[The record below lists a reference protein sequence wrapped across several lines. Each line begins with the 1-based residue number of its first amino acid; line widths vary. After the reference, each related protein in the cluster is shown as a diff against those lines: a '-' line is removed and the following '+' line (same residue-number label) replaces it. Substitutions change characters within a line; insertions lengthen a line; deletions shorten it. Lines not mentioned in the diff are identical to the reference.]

1 MNEQTL
7 PLVNE
12 QAELLTEIGAYLR
25 KLRQHQGMTLED
37 IASATLIPVRTLAAI
52 EDGNLERLP
61 EPVYVQGFIRRY
73 ADAIGVDGT
82 EFANA
87 FPTNVALRPHKP
99 SWRNRFDTQLR
110 PVHLYVLYTLLVL
123 GAVSGLSYLLNRS
136 SNQVPSYAT
145 STQAPNPVALQA
157 MGELYGPPAPEQ
169 MPTQTASQLP
179 KQLASNKPVSNKPVR
194 VSLTVKGQQSWLRI
208 MVDGETEF
216 EGMLSQ
222 GAQRSW
228 FGNEQVTVRAGD
240 AGAVEV
246 SFNESQP
253 KPLGQPGDVQEKT
266 FGKGESNLDSWGFEP
281 NAQPLAMGDRGSRTH
296 SW

>member
-1 MNEQTL
+1 MSEQTL

-12 QAELLTEIGAYLR
+12 QAELLSEIGAYLR
-25 KLRQHQGMTLED
+25 KLRQHQELTLED
-37 IASATLIPVRTLAAI
+37 IASVTLIPVRTLAAI
-52 EDGNLERLP
+52 EDGNLDRLP
-61 EPVYVQGFIRRY
+61 EPVYVQGFIKRY

-99 SWRNRFDTQLR
+99 SWRGKFDAQLR

-136 SNQVPSYAT
+136 STQVPSYAT

-157 MGELYGPPAPEQ
+157 LGELYGPPAPDQ
-169 MPTQTASQLP
+169 VPNQSISKLP
-179 KQLASNKPVSNKPVR
+179 KPLNVSDKPVR

-208 MVDGETEF
+208 MVDGKTEF

-228 FGNEQVTVRAGD
+228 SGNEQVTVRAGD
-240 AGAVEV
+240 AGAVEI

-266 FGKGESNLDSWGFEP
+266 FGKGESNLESWGFES
-281 NAQPLAMGDRGSRTH
+281 NDQPLAMSDRGSRSN